1 MQERLLVDRDRVV
14 ERTWFNQE
22 KNRWEL
28 DPIAV
33 PYAVSKK
40 LLEYARIRHD
50 WGAMYVALK
59 GDDKEYCVDIKVT
72 LCATVILLLHIYKF
86 YLF

>member
-59 GDDKEYCVDIKVT
+59 GDDKEYCVDIKVI
-72 LCATVILLLHIYKF
+72 LCDTVILLLHIYKF

>member
-1 MQERLLVDRDRVV
+1 MQERLLLDRDRVV
-14 ERTWFNQE
+14 GRSWYNQE
-22 KNRWEL
+22 KNRWEM
-28 DPIAV
+28 DPVTV

-59 GDDKEYCVDIKVT
+59 GDDREYYVDIKVGYS
-72 LCATVILLLHIYKF
+72 VKYF
-86 YLF
+86 